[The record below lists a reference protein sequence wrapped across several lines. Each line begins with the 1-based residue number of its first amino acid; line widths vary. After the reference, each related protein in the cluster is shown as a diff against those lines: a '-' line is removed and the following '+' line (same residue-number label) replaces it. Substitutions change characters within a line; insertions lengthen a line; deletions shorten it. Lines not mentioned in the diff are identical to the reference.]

1 MNGPGLI
8 DLTRQARGLLRSLNQ
23 AVLNTDFNSIPVPW
37 RTVVLGPSG
46 KPKGKAHWVI
56 QSQGKVLYTQGFQ
69 GRECLRALFTFPP
82 MATPKPLSAPQKALH
97 KLGLDTPLALA
108 LHLPFRYEDD
118 TRLSSILEARPGES
132 IQFEAVVLS
141 HEVVYRPKRQLKVEV
156 LSEGRSCT
164 LRFFNFYPSQL
175 KQFQAG
181 ATLRLKGE
189 VKGGMFGLSMM
200 HPTVL
205 LAGTALSE
213 TLTPVYASSAGL
225 AQSYLRKAVLGGL
238 KKADELGLF
247 EPTIPE
253 SLEPRP
259 VWSLKEALQFL
270 HLPPKGTELHTLE
283 DPTHPAWRRLKAE
296 ELLAQQLS
304 QMKARLARAQVSAP
318 VLKTIEEESALPQ
331 ARLITQALRAQLPF
345 SLTGAQERVVKEI
358 AHDLSLST
366 PMHRLL
372 QGDVGSGKTVV
383 AAMAAAQCI
392 DAGWQCALMAPTEI
406 LAHQHFEKL
415 SVWLEPLLHDKGM
428 RVVWLTGSQK
438 KKEKA
443 KALEEIETGE
453 AVLIIGTHAI
463 IQEQVKFKNLA
474 LAIIDEQHRFGVEQ
488 RLMLRKKSQVDEA
501 REAQGT
507 HALGQPVSK
516 ERSSPLEPHL
526 LMMSA
531 TPIPRT
537 LAMSYFADLDV
548 STLDE
553 LPPGRTPVVTKLF
566 AEHKRAELIERVK
579 HQIHE
584 GYQVYWVCPLIEES
598 ESVDLKNA
606 TQTHLELSLA
616 LQGLEPHQVSES
628 SDDLGVQVGLLH
640 SKMHENDKKAVMQAF
655 KDGKIQVLVSTT
667 VIEVGVDVPNA
678 TLMVI
683 EHAERFGLSQL
694 HQLRGRVGRGSA
706 ASACVLLY
714 ALGEHGRLSETA
726 SQRLKAMLQTQDGFE
741 IAKIDLEIRGPG
753 EFLGARQSGATLL
766 RYADPLL
773 DAELMDWAQ
782 ALAPKMWREFP
793 QFANAHLSRWQ
804 TLRSEYLKA

>member
-1 MNGPGLI
+1 M
-8 DLTRQARGLLRSLNQ
+8 
-23 AVLNTDFNSIPVPW
+23 V
-37 RTVVLGPSG
+37 
-46 KPKGKAHWVI
+46 
-56 QSQGKVLYTQGFQ
+56 
-69 GRECLRALFTFPP
+69 TF
-82 MATPKPLSAPQKALH
+82 KPLSAPQKALH
-97 KLGLDTPLALA
+97 KLGLDSPLALA

-132 IQFEAVVLS
+132 IQFEAVVIS
-141 HEVVYRPKRQLKVEV
+141 HDVVYRPKRQLKVEV
-156 LSEGRSCT
+156 ESEGRSCT

-175 KQFQAG
+175 KQFQVG
-181 ATLRLKGE
+181 ATIRLKGE

-238 KKADELGLF
+238 KKADDLGLF
-247 EPTIPE
+247 EPTIPQC
-253 SLEPRP
+253 LEPDDIWP
-259 VWSLKEALQFL
+259 LKEALQFL
-270 HLPPKGTELHTLE
+270 HLPPKGTLLHTLE

-318 VLKTIEEESALPQ
+318 VLSADQRTKNPGQ
-331 ARLITQALRAQLPF
+331 APLLVEALRAQLPF
-345 SLTGAQERVVKEI
+345 ALTRAQERVVKEI
-358 AHDLSLST
+358 ANDLALPT

-415 SVWLEPLLHDKGM
+415 SVWLEPLLNEKNM

-443 KALEEIETGE
+443 KALEEIEAGK

-488 RLMLRKKSQVDEA
+488 RLTLRKKSQTSELNEVEYTQ
-501 REAQGT
+501 EITQGAT
-507 HALGQPVSK
+507 QESRNDGAP
-516 ERSSPLEPHL
+516 PLEPHL

-579 HQIHE
+579 HQIRE

-606 TQTHLELSLA
+606 TQTHLELSQA
-616 LQGLEPHQVSES
+616 LQDLNQVQHA
-628 SDDLGVQVGLLH
+628 DLDAVMQTEQKPEQASNLDLQVGLLH
-640 SKMHENDKKAVMQAF
+640 SKMHETDKKAVMQAF

-726 SQRLKAMLQTQDGFE
+726 TQRLKAMLQTQDGFE

-773 DAELMDWAQ
+773 DVDLMDWAQ
-782 ALAPKMWREFP
+782 MIAPKMWGEFP
-793 QFANAHLSRWQ
+793 HLASAHLSRWQ